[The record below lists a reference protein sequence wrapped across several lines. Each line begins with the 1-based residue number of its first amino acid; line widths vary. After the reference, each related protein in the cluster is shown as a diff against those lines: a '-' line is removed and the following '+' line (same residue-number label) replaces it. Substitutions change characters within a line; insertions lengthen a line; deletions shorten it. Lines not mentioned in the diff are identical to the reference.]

1 MLQMPF
7 CQHPEPSL
15 WTGGQPT
22 LQDIPELVKLGI
34 RTVIDLR
41 AAEEPRPFP
50 PEPTWAAHGIT
61 YVALPVRG
69 VPDLNPTRAK
79 ELEDA
84 VAQAEPGVLVHCA
97 SANRVGALFACAQ
110 VWLHGQ
116 GPEDAAL
123 YGRERGL
130 KQMEG
135 LVRSLWGA
143 TGP

>member
-7 CQHPEPSL
+7 CQQPEASL

-22 LQDIPELVKLGI
+22 IQDIPELLRLGI

-50 PEPTWAAHGIT
+50 PAPTWAANGIT

-69 VPDLNPTRAK
+69 VPDLNAAKAK

-84 VAQAEPGVLVHCA
+84 VAHAERGVLVHCA
-97 SANRVGALFACAQ
+97 SANRVGALFACGQ
-110 VWLHGQ
+110 LWLH
-116 GPEDAAL
+116 ERSVEEAIL
-123 YGRERGL
+123 YGRARGL

-135 LVRSLWGA
+135 LLRQLWGSTQA
-143 TGP
+143 